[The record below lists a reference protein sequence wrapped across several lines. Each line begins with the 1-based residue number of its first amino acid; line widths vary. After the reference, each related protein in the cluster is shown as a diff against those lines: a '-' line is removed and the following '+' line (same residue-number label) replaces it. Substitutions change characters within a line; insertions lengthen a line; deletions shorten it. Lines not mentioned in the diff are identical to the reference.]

1 MKTFIFIFIL
11 VVGFFFYL
19 FSDSDGIPE
28 KKLTEPIAYNLEDLE
43 QNSSEPILEVKK
55 EAVPFNE
62 IPVAI
67 PEDQTFDTIKNILKE
82 ASGREYAPDITLNT
96 RINSYLYSVQAKE
109 QFKQGIS
116 SSFNLSYDDVDK
128 KFKEYKLVWDW
139 VNQLKE

>member
-19 FSDSDGIPE
+19 FSDSDGTPE
-28 KKLTEPIAYNLEDLE
+28 KQLTEPIAYNLEDLE